1 MGINVLCHAACGMAE
16 QILLYFRGN
25 ARLFQPCGIGMA
37 QNMGRYVKPEREG
50 NASQSRADVII
61 SKGKHALFRSVRFGD
76 QC

>member
-1 MGINVLCHAACGMAE
+1 MGINVLCYAACGMAE

-37 QNMGRYVKPEREG
+37 QNMGGYVKPEREG